1 MTEIGAIWRRLR
13 QHHGLEHATITLLS
27 RRLKEASFF
36 ARSDLA
42 GFTVFGEVDTALL
55 RQTVEEALARLQAGE
70 RALAV
75 HPNCGTNVATA
86 GMLAG
91 VAALLAGGGQKRSF
105 WWERLPSAVLAA
117 TLALLAAAP
126 VGHWLQEH
134 VTTSGRVEDL
144 RVAAVERV
152 SDGPVVAH
160 RVTFTARE

>member
-1 MTEIGAIWRRLR
+1 MWRRLR

-27 RRLKEASFF
+27 RRMRDASLF
-36 ARSDLA
+36 ARSDLT
-42 GFTVFGEVDTALL
+42 GFTVFGAVDTALL
-55 RQTVEEALARLQAGE
+55 RQAVEEALARLQAGE
-70 RALAV
+70 RTLAV

-86 GMLAG
+86 GVLAG

-126 VGHWLQEH
+126 VGRWLQEH
-134 VTTSGRVEDL
+134 ITTSSQVEDL
-144 RVAAVERV
+144 RLAAIERV

-160 RVTFTARE
+160 RVTFTAREQAS